1 MTVKELIEQLKG
13 FPQDI
18 EVCTFTGKHGE
29 QPILEVSL
37 EEGFVESEDVV
48 IIEGSL

>member
-1 MTVKELIEQLKG
+1 MTVKELIERLKE

-37 EEGFVESEDVV
+37 EEEFGGLEDVV
-48 IIEGSL
+48 LIEGSL